1 MYLCP
6 TSEDNERQIEEISA
20 QIQRHEET
28 VDSLQRQNDD
38 LSREHAKSVAQ
49 VENLQKAI
57 AKIGADIF
65 RHQDLEHKIK
75 REKDILDGLRFHDK
89 QSQVNNWKWDS
100 FLKSVCRTVSSPDSF
115 WNDKS
120 EPLNGGR

>member
-1 MYLCP
+1 MCTSEIVEMCLIKMSICSSFDISSSSDVVRLMYLCP

-20 QIQRHEET
+20 QIQRYEET

-75 REKDILDGLRFHDK
+75 REKYILDGLRFHDK
-89 QSQVNNWKWDS
+89 QSQVNN
-100 FLKSVCRTVSSPDSF
+100 
-115 WNDKS
+115 
-120 EPLNGGR
+120 